1 MSAVGRTPRDERR
14 RRLGQNFL
22 LPQAA
27 ERFVTGAGVGPDE
40 LVVDIGAGSGAIS
53 RQLLR
58 QGARVIAVEA
68 DPVWAARLR
77 RLAQSEGRNRIRVIE
92 ADFLLWTLPAECFRV
107 VACLPFAAT
116 TAILH
121 RLFDNPEQP
130 LERADVI
137 VQWEVARKRAAAPPD
152 TLVSTGWA
160 PWWQFHQGRCVP
172 AEHFRPV
179 PRVDAGVL
187 IATRRQPPLLPTAM
201 AAPYAGFVRSH
212 WPFPRP

>member
-40 LVVDIGAGSGAIS
+40 LVVDIGAGSGATS

-77 RLAQSEGRNRIRVIE
+77 RLAHREGRNRIRVIE

-137 VQWEVARKRAAAPPD
+137 VQWEVARKRAAARPTRWSPPAGRRGGS
-152 TLVSTGWA
+152 STRAGGCRPSTSGPHPGWM
-160 PWWQFHQGRCVP
+160 PG
-172 AEHFRPV
+172 
-179 PRVDAGVL
+179 
-187 IATRRQPPLLPTAM
+187 
-201 AAPYAGFVRSH
+201 S
-212 WPFPRP
+212 